1 MASDGVGGCLRL
13 GRFLP
18 KISALCPFNSR
29 SRVFSNFAPLLAP
42 CLAPALLATS
52 RLEPAFAMDLFKDYG
67 SFKDHGSF
75 KDLPQRYSTIPH
87 EVTNLTTFPPATW
100 RMVMGEGAVGE
111 AGGAEA
117 RGVRLQLF
125 NTGLL
130 ARRPNFLTVLIL
142 EMKGA
147 IFILESIRTTA
158 VLHTRVITRYALA
171 PFNRRRLPSS

>member
-1 MASDGVGGCLRL
+1 MASDGVSGCLRL

-52 RLEPAFAMDLFKDYG
+52 RLEPAFVFE
-67 SFKDHGSF
+67 DHGSF

-87 EVTNLTTFPPATW
+87 EVTNLTTFPPSTW
-100 RMVMGEGAVGE
+100 RMAMGEGAVGE
-111 AGGAEA
+111 AAGAA
-117 RGVRLQLF
+117 RREGYVF

-130 ARRPNFLTVLIL
+130 ARRPNFLTVNFRD
-142 EMKGA
+142 ETCN
-147 IFILESIRTTA
+147 IFILGSIRTTA
-158 VLHTRVITRYALA
+158 VWHTRVITRYALA

>member
-1 MASDGVGGCLRL
+1 MASDGVSGCLRL

-18 KISALCPFNSR
+18 KISALYPFNSR

-42 CLAPALLATS
+42 AAALLATS
-52 RLEPAFAMDLFKDYG
+52 RLEPAFVFE
-67 SFKDHGSF
+67 DHGSF